1 MASTKPARSYFC
13 SAGAPARRTRRVG
26 ARRPHGNVTT
36 GPKANGSTGEE
47 VGVPIGSLL
56 STASESAS
64 ARAGLHRGAPL
75 LRPVG
80 SKGLEQDCIQLFWF
94 FPGENQKKTEEKKT
108 KARER
113 EGRAGL
119 SVGSEPSGAERG
131 GGGWGRGG
139 VEMVRASKVSQQKSP
154 AEFFAENKTIAG
166 FDTPAKS
173 LYTSVRELVENS
185 LDAAER
191 VGVLPDVSV
200 TLEEISLERFQKVS
214 ACSHARSSR
223 CHSRT
228 IPGVAA
234 IPRRKRQL
242 APAGSRWPVR
252 RWPVRRWLLARFAGA
267 IRRGFC

>member
-1 MASTKPARSYFC
+1 M
-13 SAGAPARRTRRVG
+13 
-26 ARRPHGNVTT
+26 TT

-47 VGVPIGSLL
+47 VVVPIGSPL
-56 STASESAS
+56 SAASESAS
-64 ARAGLHRGAPL
+64 ARAGLHRCAPPASSRL
-75 LRPVG
+75 EG
-80 SKGLEQDCIQLFWF
+80 SSKTASNFSD

-108 KARER
+108 KTRER

-119 SVGSEPSGAERG
+119 SVGSEPSGA
-131 GGGWGRGG
+131 GWVVVVGRGG

-223 CHSRT
+223 SAEEYICCTDSRY
-228 IPGVAA
+228 
-234 IPRRKRQL
+234 L
-242 APAGSRWPVR
+242 
-252 RWPVRRWLLARFAGA
+252 
-267 IRRGFC
+267 